1 MEDKPLI
8 KVLFVCMG
16 NICRSPTAHGVFQ
29 AMVDEQG
36 LGDRIL
42 VDSAGTHSYHIGSPP
57 DIRSQDT
64 ARSHGIDLSGLQARR
79 FESDDYR
86 DFDFLL
92 AMDCS
97 NLSNMSSL
105 RTDGARARL
114 DLMLDYSEK
123 FEQREIPDPY
133 YGDGGFDLVF
143 DMISDASAGLL
154 CHIKQQYSL

>member
-1 MEDKPLI
+1 MNNKDEVA
-8 KVLFVCMG
+8 VLFVCMG

-79 FESDDYR
+79 FESDDYH

-92 AMDCS
+92 AMDYS

-105 RTDGARARL
+105 KTDGARARL

-123 FEQREIPDPY
+123 HTQKEVPDPY
-133 YGDGGFDLVF
+133 YGDGGFEQVF
-143 DMISDASAGLL
+143 ELISDASAGLL
-154 CHIKQQYSL
+154 RHIKQQYSL

>member
-1 MEDKPLI
+1 MKNKDKMA
-8 KVLFVCMG
+8 VLFVCMG

-42 VDSAGTHSYHIGSPP
+42 VDSAGTHSYHIGSSP

-64 ARSHGIDLSGLQARR
+64 AWSHGIDLSGLQARR

-92 AMDCS
+92 AMDYS

-105 RTDGARARL
+105 KTDGARARL
-114 DLMLDYSEK
+114 ELMLDYSEK
-123 FEQREIPDPY
+123 YTQKEVPDPY
-133 YGDGGFDLVF
+133 YGDGGFELVF

-154 CHIKQQYSL
+154 RHIKQQYSL